1 MKTDFVG
8 LMGKIRQI
16 LRIGL
21 MESKD
26 QNIQKTNARWL
37 QLEKDGLTL
46 RAQKEQT
53 WVLVFFPYVKRPFK
67 QVGTIR
73 LLDR

>member
-1 MKTDFVG
+1 MRTDFDG
-8 LMGKIRQI
+8 KMGKIWQM

-21 MESKD
+21 TESHN

-46 RAQKEQT
+46 RAQKELT

-73 LLDR
+73 LLDY